1 MPTKVSTLY
10 DRPLPDQPHW
20 ISGGVLPKSGIILFG
35 GEAKIMKTWLA
46 LDMAHSLTTGGALW
60 NLEYGA
66 EEPVG
71 VHYFDS
77 EVGEYEFHRRVKVKY
92 ETLGVRPEDNF
103 FFSSKLPD
111 FAIDTSKGQKVL
123 AREIEESKAR
133 VVIIDP
139 IGASMAGD
147 ENSNTDVEK
156 VFTNL
161 SELMISNPELSF
173 VLIHHYGKPPKI
185 RDDYDP
191 LSPYNF
197 RGASKFVDRA
207 TTLITAMAMADHPGE
222 WRRLKTR
229 MTIRQGPPPE
239 HDIKLSVLPG
249 GMVIPTPEGAKVPG
263 ALKPG
268 KKTAGGWRF

>member
-1 MPTKVSTLY
+1 M
-10 DRPLPDQPHW
+10 
-20 ISGGVLPKSGIILFG
+20 G

-46 LDMAHSLTTGGALW
+46 LDMAHTLTVGGSLWGLDYKA
-60 NLEYGA
+60 A
-66 EEPVG
+66 PVG

-77 EVGEYEFHRRVKVKY
+77 EVGEYEFHRRVKIKY
-92 ETLGVRPEDNF
+92 EALGIRPEDNF

-111 FAIDTSKGQKVL
+111 FAIDTQKGQTVL
-123 AREIEESKAR
+123 AKEIEQSKAGV
-133 VVIIDP
+133 VVIDP
-139 IGASMAGD
+139 VGASMAGD

-161 SELMISNPELSF
+161 SELMIDQPELSF

-185 RDDYDP
+185 KDDYDP
-191 LSPYNF
+191 LAPYNF

-207 TTLITAMAMADHPGE
+207 TTLITAMTMGDHPGE

-249 GMVIPTPEGAKVPG
+249 GKVIPTPEAAKVPG
-263 ALKPG
+263 FKSASSAKQ
-268 KKTAGGWRF
+268 KWRY